1 MLKKNYFPTNLVYK
15 CIKIFLNNQFSQKI
29 LEHTVRPP
37 PPTPKKI
44 IYSVTLVLHLG
55 ISSLC
60 LRTHL
65 QKSINS
71 NISLCKTKII
81 FKSSTNITVKCAVI
95 LKLELVNTQVLYLYR
110 TNDRN
115 QKNEQTICWFAT
127 NHFLLT
133 TLVSFENQRK
143 SVNIS

>member
-29 LEHTVRPP
+29 LEHTVPP

-115 QKNEQTICWFAT
+115 QKNEQTIC
-127 NHFLLT
+127 
-133 TLVSFENQRK
+133 
-143 SVNIS
+143 

>member
-29 LEHTVRPP
+29 LEHTVPH
-37 PPTPKKI
+37 PPTPPKKI

-115 QKNEQTICWFAT
+115 QKNEQTIC
-127 NHFLLT
+127 
-133 TLVSFENQRK
+133 
-143 SVNIS
+143 

>member
-29 LEHTVRPP
+29 LEHTVPHPTPP
-37 PPTPKKI
+37 PKKI

-115 QKNEQTICWFAT
+115 QKNEQTIC
-127 NHFLLT
+127 
-133 TLVSFENQRK
+133 
-143 SVNIS
+143 